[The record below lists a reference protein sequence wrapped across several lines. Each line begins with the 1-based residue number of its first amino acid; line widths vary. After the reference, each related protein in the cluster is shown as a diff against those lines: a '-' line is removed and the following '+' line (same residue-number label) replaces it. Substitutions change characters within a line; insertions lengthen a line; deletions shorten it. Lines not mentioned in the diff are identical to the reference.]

1 MKSPFSVL
9 LIEDDHASTVVASTM
24 LMQKGYEVICVENG
38 RDGLEVAQSD
48 GADLIVLDLN
58 LPLFSGQQF
67 LNARSQCEVLKG
79 IPCIVTS
86 AHAQQSYIDD
96 AKKLGANHYFTKPLD
111 WHRIIPIIEDL
122 LAKEPAFDLAKSAV

>member
-1 MKSPFSVL
+1 MKSPFTVL

-24 LMQKGYEVICVENG
+24 LTQCGYDVICVENG

-48 GADLIVLDLN
+48 RADLIVLDLN

-67 LNARSQCEVLKG
+67 LNARSQCEVMKN

-86 AHAQQSYIDD
+86 AHAQRSYIDD
-96 AKKLGANHYFTKPLD
+96 AKKLGASHYFIKPLD
-111 WHRIIPIIEDL
+111 WHHIINIIEDIL
-122 LAKEPAFDLAKSAV
+122 GNMPAIDLAKPAV